1 MNKEQLRIDLD
12 GVEMKDAN
20 GRVVCVLRWR
30 TTRGLTVHLP
40 ESVDVDVPW
49 ALITGASLDLA
60 SGQVRIG
67 FRSDARKDLPWL
79 QSWTSLSGE
88 WTDRHLLQKPR

>member
-1 MNKEQLRIDLD
+1 MNKERLRIDLD

-30 TTRGLTVHLP
+30 TTRGLTVRLP

-49 ALITGASLDLA
+49 NIISEATLDLA
-60 SGQVRIG
+60 AGQVRLG
-67 FRSDARKDLPWL
+67 FRPDAKRSLTWL
-79 QSWTSLSGE
+79 QSWSSLAGE
-88 WTDRHLLQKPR
+88 WTDRHLLEDPR